1 MRRINI
7 KKGASLVELMIGITI
22 LTITGLWV
30 VANFY
35 SISIGVQNTRMKTL
49 AINLAQEQIEYLKD
63 KSYFAIIP
71 TSSITYNNNF
81 SPAIP
86 YDPLYYPPENLNIAG
101 KNFTRLTYIEKVMVS
116 GSNLVSLPYDSLD
129 TGLKRITVTVV
140 WQIGNE
146 WKKYSISNLVSNYQ
160 ESSSGGFYGTVRDI
174 YNNYV
179 KDANVYSAQ
188 NPSNNDYTDTSG
200 AYAFAVTPGS
210 YTLRVYA
217 SGYYSATSTSTYYI
231 TAGQIINQNFT
242 LTPVSSGSVSG
253 LVYLNDRL
261 VISQIVGST
270 KSPSNFDQEYVEIFN
285 PTTYT
290 WTVNGNI
297 GLKFQRKADSD
308 KKEIKIT
315 YINSY
320 IPSGGFYLF
329 ANTATLTI
337 NGVNINADAIWS
349 DLNTLSDF
357 PYFATDKN
365 IIPVKEDSGSE
376 GCAAIELYRKSDEYI
391 LDQVGWDWNP
401 GTPQTPPFYETDAID
416 QVIGLQ
422 RSEVYARIMSTS
434 GFNSSYGPAYDSD
447 NNNKDFTDIIPINIS
462 PSNSSSPTRNII
474 SGRPAYGAIIT
485 ANDGLSSS
493 TAAWKATNPSGFSYA
508 TFTLVGV
515 ATGTWQVQISSGLF
529 YLLVS
534 SVSVLSTNYS
544 TSIPNGIT
552 SPNWIVPGLNN
563 LILSSTTDKGII
575 YGRVLDPNNNPLSNI
590 KIAGEPEGEAI
601 TNSNGY
607 YALIVPTGTYSV
619 AANPSMYNP
628 SYTSET
634 RDNIVVNLGE
644 FNSGNDFIL
653 SGAGQVLGYVCNY
666 NTANP
671 YPGVSVLSV
680 DLNDNT
686 VAETI
691 SGTDGKFYMRNIS
704 TGTYIIKPV
713 LDTNQTSSPES
724 ISVSVTAGN
733 KIFVG
738 TFTIT
743 GAWGT
748 IRGTAT
754 VGGMPIDTGVLIIT
768 TTGTIIGAL
777 PPDISTAVLSGIPY
791 YMASTMADGTF
802 KVDVRVS
809 TASATYNLYG
819 WYTTYSGDTPV
830 ITKKT
835 VTGVSVTGGQTTWRN
850 ISW

>member
-1 MRRINI
+1 
-7 KKGASLVELMIGITI
+7 MIGITI

-86 YDPLYYPPENLNIAG
+86 YDPLYYPPEDLNIAG
-101 KNFTRLTYIEKVMVS
+101 KRFIRLTYIEKVMAS

-129 TGLKRITVTVV
+129 TGLKRITVSVV
-140 WQIGNE
+140 WQIGND
-146 WKKYSISNLVSNYQ
+146 WKSYTLTNVVANYQ
-160 ESSSGGFYGTVRDI
+160 QASSGGFYGTVRDI

-179 KDANVYSAQ
+179 KDANVYPAQ
-188 NPSNNDYTDTSG
+188 NPSNNDYTDSNG

-210 YTLRVYA
+210 YTLKVYA
-217 SGYYSATSTSTYYI
+217 SGYYPLTSTTTYNI
-231 TAGQIINQNFT
+231 TAGQIVSQNFT
-242 LTPVSSGSVSG
+242 LTPISSGSISG
-253 LVYLNDRL
+253 CVYLNDRL
-261 VISQIVGST
+261 LISQIVGST
-270 KSPSNFDQEYVEIFN
+270 ISSSGWDQEYVEIYN

-290 WTVNGNI
+290 WLVNGNI
-297 GLKFQRKADSD
+297 GLKFQRKADSN

-329 ANTATLTI
+329 ANTGTI
-337 NGVNINADAIWS
+337 RVNGININADAVWS
-349 DLNTLSDF
+349 DSNETGDF
-357 PYFATDKN
+357 PYFATNKN
-365 IIPVKEDSGSE
+365 IIPVKEDSSSE
-376 GCAAIELYRKSDEYI
+376 GCAAIELYRKSDGYI

-401 GTPQTPPFYETDAID
+401 GTPQSPPFYETDGID
-416 QVIGLQ
+416 QTIGLQ
-422 RSEVYARIMSTS
+422 RAEVYARIMSTS

-447 NNNKDFTDIIPINIS
+447 NNNKDFADIMPISIS
-462 PSNSSSPTRNII
+462 PSNSSSSTRNII

-493 TAAWKATNPSGFSYA
+493 TTAWKATNPSGFSYA

-515 ATGTWQVQISSGLF
+515 ATGTWQVQISSGLL

-534 SVSVLSTNYS
+534 SVSVPSINYS
-544 TSIPNGIT
+544 TSIPNGVT
-552 SPNWIVPGLNN
+552 NPKWIVSGLSN
-563 LILSSTTDKGII
+563 LILNLNSESGII
-575 YGRVLDPNNNPLSNI
+575 YGRVLDPNNKPLSNI
-590 KIAGEPEGEAI
+590 KILGEPEGEAI
-601 TNSNGY
+601 TNSAGY
-607 YALIVPTGTYSV
+607 YALIVPSGTYSV
-619 AANPSMYNP
+619 TANPSMYNP

-653 SGAGQVLGYVCNY
+653 SGAGQLSGYVCNY
-666 NTANP
+666 NTSNP
-671 YPGVSVLSV
+671 YPGISILAV

-686 VAETI
+686 VGETI
-691 SGTDGKFYMRNIS
+691 SGSDGKFYIRNIS

-713 LDTNQTSSPES
+713 LDTNQSSSPDS
-724 ISVSVTAGN
+724 ISAAVVAGS
-733 KIFVG
+733 KVFVG
-738 TFTIT
+738 TFTVT
-743 GAWGT
+743 GAWGI

-754 VGGMPIDTGVLIIT
+754 VSGKPIDTGALIIA
-768 TTGTIIGAL
+768 TTGTISGLL
-777 PPDISTAVLSGIPY
+777 PPTISTAVLSGDPY
-791 YMASTMADGTF
+791 YMASTLADGTF
-802 KVDVRVS
+802 KIDVRVS
-809 TASATYNLYG
+809 TASASFNLYG

-835 VTGVSVTGGQTTWRN
+835 VTGVSVTGGQTKWQN